1 MSKYFSFRGEVY
13 IAKRDSSGNPLALTD
28 AGNVPTLTLKLSVEK
43 DEHVESRTGQDLVD
57 DVDITKRSGSVT
69 LVAEELIKEVVALA
83 LNALTTTVS
92 TGSKTGMAVC
102 TAPEVG
108 KAYLLPDVNVSSVT
122 LAAGGSAVDAGKF
135 SVNDEYGMV
144 TFSDVTGVSGA
155 ITASYSTGAATHFA
169 LHTDSLPE
177 IWVRLNGVNVKNN
190 AKCVLDL
197 YRVAMDPADTLEWIN
212 SKRSNMSLP
221 GAVLADLTKDK
232 DGAMGQFGRYIEI
245 G

>member
-1 MSKYFSFRGEVY
+1 M
-13 IAKRDSSGNPLALTD
+13 
-28 AGNVPTLTLKLSVEK
+28 
-43 DEHVESRTGQDLVD
+43 
-57 DVDITKRSGSVT
+57 
-69 LVAEELIKEVVALA
+69 ALA

-92 TGSKTGMAVC
+92 TGSKTGGGRVHRAR
-102 TAPEVG
+102 G
-108 KAYLLPDVNVSSVT
+108 RQGVS
-122 LAAGGSAVDAGKF
+122 AAGRERQQRDPGRRWIGRRCREIQRERRVRHGHLQRCHGR
-135 SVNDEYGMV
+135 VR
-144 TFSDVTGVSGA
+144 SDHGQLLH
-155 ITASYSTGAATHFA
+155 TGAATHFA

-177 IWVRLNGVNVKNN
+177 IWVRLNGVNVKKN
-190 AKCVLDL
+190 AKCVLEL